1 MNEFEGP
8 DQLVVYLTGAF
19 REGDPQSQ
27 AIQSTGKFRSSV
39 RASFLSFVAR
49 RSIPGIRVNWISPS
63 CLTGEATLSVL
74 TIDSVAFTAPGGV
87 PGPVVTILNGE
98 TKIVADGE
106 DVDRYL
112 LISRVSAADLSGVM
126 TLNLRE
132 EFNNVVG
139 GMDIREGHLTAAVM
153 FVNQTDSLLGEFTLW
168 TPPLVRDLQDAATPL
183 LAGWP
188 VPAPGDFIVIEDA
201 SDWHP
206 GTQAIQVRD
215 ASGSLIKGYVAG
227 VLESATPLAKFWVSD
242 VDTYGHGGLGSGA
255 PNDRIYPVSPLRI
268 AYENPETI
276 VFDPEFPGA
285 PIGEELETGLGPTS
299 PPPTSGGLS
308 AWSYAME
315 QSEGVKPRGDSGVPG
330 LLGPRE
336 AMGLWLHKRIPTDD
350 PILDASH
357 TRQAWSPSLID
368 DLAWSF
374 IDLSSTEYT
383 HHARGNRRRKGRYS
397 DTRYFA
403 EIKKDDLPYVAQ
415 PVNAYRNHPHAPS
428 QLPIVLPFGIAFS
441 QAGTYLTRV
450 SRISPFGLRTLIGEH
465 SMTLE
470 DDLTVGLPRPSNPVN
485 LKLVQVGSEMLF
497 TATYFA
503 GADGAARADEWGV
516 TFTHSIGINVD
527 FVIKMGLGD
536 VQTLAVLGGDPSWSA
551 PATVGAGVRLRRL
564 SDGEQSFI
572 VGIPS
577 FPYLAVQPMT
587 VPEVDQFVD
596 DRRLVL

>member
-8 DQLVVYLTGAF
+8 DQLAVYLTGAF
-19 REGDPQSQ
+19 NEGDPQSQ
-27 AIQSTGKFRSSV
+27 ANQSTGNFRSSV

-63 CLTGEATLSVL
+63 CLTGEATLSAL
-74 TIDSVAFTAPGGV
+74 TTDSVSFTAPGGI
-87 PGPVVTILNGE
+87 PGPPVTILDGE
-98 TKIVADGE
+98 TRIVVDGQ

-112 LISRVSAADLSGVM
+112 LISRVSAAALYGWM

-132 EFNNVVG
+132 EFNNVVA
-139 GMDIREGHLTAAVM
+139 GMDIREGDLTAAVM
-153 FVNQTDSLLGEFTLW
+153 FVNQTDGLLGDFTLW
-168 TPPLVRDLQDAATPL
+168 TPPLVRDLQAAATPL

-188 VPAPGDFIVIEDA
+188 VPVPGDFIVIEDA

-215 ASGSLIKGYVAG
+215 ASGSVIKGYVAG
-227 VLESATPLAKFWVSD
+227 VLESATPLAKFWISD

-276 VFDPEFPGA
+276 VFDPLAPG
-285 PIGEELETGLGPTS
+285 PIGEQLETGAGPTS
-299 PPPTSGGLS
+299 PPPISGGLS

-315 QSEGVKPRGDSGVPG
+315 ESEGLKPIGD
-330 LLGPRE
+330 LLIGGILGARE
-336 AMGLWLHKRIPTDD
+336 SMGLWLHKRIPTDD
-350 PILDASH
+350 PILDTTH
-357 TRQAWSPSLID
+357 LRQAWSPSLID

-374 IDLSSTEYT
+374 TDLASTDYT

-403 EIKKDDLPYVAQ
+403 EIKEGALPYVAQ
-415 PVNAYRNHPHAPS
+415 PVGAYLNHPHAPS
-428 QLPIVLPFGIAFS
+428 QLPIVLPFRLSFNR
-441 QAGTYLTRV
+441 AGTYLTRV
-450 SRISPFGLRTLIGEH
+450 SRISPFGLVTLIGEH

-470 DDLTVGLPRPSNPVN
+470 DDLTVGLPDPSNPVN
-485 LKLVQVGSEMLF
+485 IKMIQVGAEMLV

-503 GADGAARADEWGV
+503 GADGAARADQWTITVQHSGGV
-516 TFTHSIGINVD
+516 
-527 FVIKMGLGD
+527 FVNRTIEMSLGD
-536 VQTLAVLGGDPSWSA
+536 VQTLAVLAGDPAWFA
-551 PATVGAGVRLRRL
+551 PATVNVGMRVRRQ
-564 SDGEQSFI
+564 SDGAQSGI
-572 VGIPS
+572 VGVGPI
-577 FPYLAVQPMT
+577 PYLPVQPLT

-596 DRRLVL
+596 DRRIVL